1 MKISQSIFKS
11 TGDKIKEDKMA
22 KEVKTTV
29 KKAAVAKK
37 TPIKKKVTKG
47 QSLACEVC
55 GLSVTV
61 EEIGNLI
68 VEEDS
73 VLLCCGK
80 PMKAKAAVKK
90 AVKK

>member
-1 MKISQSIFKS
+1 
-11 TGDKIKEDKMA
+11 MA
-22 KEVKTTV
+22 KEVKATV
-29 KKAAVAKK
+29 KKAAEAKK
-37 TPIKKKVTKG
+37 TPVKKKVTRG

-61 EEIGNLI
+61 EEIGDQ
-68 VEEDS
+68 VVGTES

-80 PMKAKAAVKK
+80 PMKDKTTTKK

>member
-1 MKISQSIFKS
+1 
-11 TGDKIKEDKMA
+11 MA
-22 KEVKTTV
+22 KEIKTAV
-29 KKAAVAKK
+29 KKAAAAKK

-68 VEEDS
+68 VEEES

-80 PMKAKAAVKK
+80 PMKDKTPVKK

>member
-1 MKISQSIFKS
+1 
-11 TGDKIKEDKMA
+11 MA
-22 KEVKTTV
+22 KVVKTTV
-29 KKAAVAKK
+29 TKKAAVAKK

-55 GLSVTV
+55 GLAVTV

-68 VEEDS
+68 VEEES
-73 VLLCCGK
+73 VLLCCNK
-80 PMKAKAAVKK
+80 PMIAKAAAKK